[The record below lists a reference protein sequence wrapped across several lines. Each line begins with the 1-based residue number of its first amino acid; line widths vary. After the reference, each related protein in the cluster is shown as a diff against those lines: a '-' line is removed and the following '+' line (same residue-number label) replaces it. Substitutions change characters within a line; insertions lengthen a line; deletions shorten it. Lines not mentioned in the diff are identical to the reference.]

1 MKEKIIR
8 LIIYYVISVYEDEK
22 KTKETCNEIANLLLL
37 MIKNEETK
45 ADRLIK
51 IFPDKHP
58 VKMVYN
64 EIKETNKE
72 ELTKTLEEAIKS
84 LNKFSFE
91 KECLVNLA
99 DDSEVENLS
108 KEISEI

>member
-1 MKEKIIR
+1 MKEKLIR
-8 LIIYYVISVYEDEK
+8 LIIYYVISVYENEK
-22 KTKETCNEIANLLLL
+22 RRKETCNEIANLLFL
-37 MIKNEETK
+37 MIKNEETQ

-51 IFPDKHP
+51 TFPDKHP
-58 VKMVYN
+58 VTIIYN
-64 EIKETNKE
+64 EIKENNKE
-72 ELTKTLEEAIKS
+72 ELVEALKDAIKL

-108 KEISEI
+108 KAISEI

>member
-1 MKEKIIR
+1 MKEKLIR

-22 KTKETCNEIANLLLL
+22 KTKETCSEIANLLLL

-45 ADRLIK
+45 ADKLIET
-51 IFPDKHP
+51 FPDKHP
-58 VKMVYN
+58 VRVIYN

-72 ELTKTLEEAIKS
+72 DLTEILEDAIKS
-84 LNKFSFE
+84 LNEFSFE

-108 KEISEI
+108 KAISEI